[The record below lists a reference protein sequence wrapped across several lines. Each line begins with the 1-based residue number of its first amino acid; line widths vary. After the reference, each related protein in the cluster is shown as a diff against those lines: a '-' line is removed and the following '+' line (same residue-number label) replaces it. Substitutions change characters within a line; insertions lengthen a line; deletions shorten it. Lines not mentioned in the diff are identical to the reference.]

1 MHLSKS
7 ELYNK
12 FVYEVTRAHV
22 DENGK
27 RHKAD
32 KLDGYNFV
40 LAVKECVSILFFLK
54 NDNNFLFKEYGLLKL
69 DVPSKPFDGEKV
81 DDFLSKIVD
90 YIYLFFE
97 KVLILVGSIVVCN
110 EVIKNSATE
119 SITNSIF
126 VYAGM
131 FVFVKVFC
139 SFLKF
144 IFDIW
149 KRQCSRILF
158 VTTLQKPLV
167 IIIGEIISNEN
178 IRKMEKEEFEK
189 WALKIIFSVERS
201 EVK

>member
-22 DENGK
+22 DEHGK

-54 NDNNFLFKEYGLLKL
+54 NDNIFLFKEYGLLKL
-69 DVPSKPFDGEKV
+69 DVPSKLFDGEKT
-81 DDFLSKIVD
+81 DDFLSKIFD
-90 YIYLFFE
+90 YIYLFLE
-97 KVLILVGSIVVCN
+97 KALTLVGSIVVCS
-110 EVIKNSATE
+110 EVIENSTTE
-119 SITNSIF
+119 SMTNSIF
-126 VYAGM
+126 VCASL
-131 FVFVKVFC
+131 FVIVKFFHSIIKFV
-139 SFLKF
+139 L
-144 IFDIW
+144 DMW
-149 KRQCSRILF
+149 KWQCSRILF
-158 VTTLQKPLV
+158 TTTLQKPLV

-178 IRKMEKEEFEK
+178 IREMEKEEFEK
-189 WALKIIFSVERS
+189 WALKMIFSVERS